1 MTKLTKSS
9 IGVFKRLT
17 KDRVDKAMS
26 SYRNQKS
33 DSHVYGRVVGV
44 NADGSYQV
52 QLNASSTTTRCVNCC
67 TANIGDRVAV
77 TIKANGKCDAIGRVG
92 GDLFT
97 ISYGTADAPSTGT
110 PNSIYIKVGG

>member
-1 MTKLTKSS
+1 MTRLNKDS

-26 SYRNQKS
+26 NYKNQRAVS
-33 DSHVYGRVVGV
+33 FAYGRVVGV
-44 NADGSYQV
+44 NSDGSYQV

-67 TANIGDRVAV
+67 TANVGDRVAV
-77 TIKANGKCDAIGRVG
+77 AIKANGKCDAVGRVG

-97 ISYGTADAPSTGT
+97 ITYGTADAPSKGT
-110 PNSIYIKVGG
+110 PNSIYIKVEG